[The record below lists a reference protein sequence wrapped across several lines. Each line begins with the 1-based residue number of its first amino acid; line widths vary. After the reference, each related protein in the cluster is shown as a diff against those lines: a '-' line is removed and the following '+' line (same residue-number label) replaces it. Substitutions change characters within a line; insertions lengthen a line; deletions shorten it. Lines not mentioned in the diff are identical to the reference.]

1 MANTTVYNGINGKIT
16 VSGNVIGGC
25 DSAEITVT
33 RNVAEYGQIGQ
44 ETMAIAAG
52 IRSVSW
58 SLKGAWAGSRWL
70 PILQGTGSNWNLIIE
85 SSGTALQSAMIASG
99 CLASEGAWT
108 MSAGEINT
116 DSMSGRA
123 IEFVASGTTMN

>member
-16 VSGNVIGGC
+16 CSGNVIGGC
-25 DSAEITVT
+25 DTAEITVT

-70 PILQGTGSNWNLIIE
+70 PILQGTGSGWNLILE
-85 SSGTALQSAMIASG
+85 HSGAGTTAVMIASG
-99 CLASEGAWT
+99 CLATDGAWS
-108 MSAGEINT
+108 MSAGEIST
-116 DSMSGRA
+116 DSLSGRA
-123 IEFVASGTTMN
+123 VDFIASGTTMN